1 VAEDWRVR
9 VELAD
14 EDTRREFTRLLQ
26 DGLSPLG
33 SDLAQ
38 ELQGGHVSIS
48 GDDEK
53 LFVYADSPGKAERAH
68 AVILSEL
75 EHHGIAATASEVEHW
90 LAQEERWDNEPV
102 DETWEDEVED
112 MDYAPWEV
120 RVTCGSRHEAVTLE
134 QQLEAEGYRPIRQW
148 RHLIVGTDSRE
159 DADALAARLHGEV
172 EAGGAVVWDE
182 AIDSGVVR
190 PFAFFG

>member
-90 LAQEERWDNEPV
+90 LAQEERWDNEAV